1 MPEPIPTA
9 ILLPDG
15 SLAPTPYAAHSL
27 AEVAEHEP
35 QGVYT
40 VARTFQHDRALLLD
54 AHLDRMEKSARLVG
68 IPLKLNRPQLRAAL
82 RTLIHRAGYPESRF
96 RITVPRDVPEQ
107 VYLALEPLR
116 PVPEHV
122 MQEGAHVIT
131 VPLVRPNPVAKT
143 TDWVKKRRP
152 AYEQL
157 PSDVYEGIL
166 LDAKGYLREGLSS
179 NFYGVLEGTLHT
191 AGEGV
196 LEGITRMAVLE
207 LAPQVLPLEMTP
219 VHKSDLPRLSGAM
232 LTSSSRGLVPI
243 TRIDGQ
249 PVGDG
254 RVGPITRRLQQ
265 LYDAWTEAHAE
276 PI

>member
-9 ILLPDG
+9 ILMPDG
-15 SLAPTPYAAHSL
+15 TLAPTPYTAHSL

-35 QGVYT
+35 PGVYT
-40 VARTFQHDRALLLD
+40 VARTFHHDHALLLD

-68 IPLKLNRPQLRAAL
+68 MPLTLDRAALRAAL

-96 RITVPRDVPEQ
+96 RITVPRDAPDRI
-107 VYLALEPLR
+107 YLAVEPLH
-116 PVPEHV
+116 PVPEHI
-122 MQEGAHVIT
+122 MRRGAHVIT

-143 TDWVKKRRP
+143 TDWVKKRQP
-152 AYEQL
+152 AYDHL
-157 PSDVYEGIL
+157 PPDVYEGIL
-166 LDAKGYLREGLSS
+166 LDADGYLREGLSS
-179 NFYGVLEGTLHT
+179 NFYGVLDGVLHT

-207 LAPQVLPLEMTP
+207 IAPQVLPVEMTP
-219 VHKSDLPRLSGAM
+219 VHKRDVPRLSEAM
-232 LTSSSRGLVPI
+232 LTSSSRGIVPI
-243 TRIDGQ
+243 TFIDGQ

-254 RVGPITRRLQQ
+254 RVGAITRRLGQ
-265 LYDAWTEAHAE
+265 LYDTWTETHAE

>member
-15 SLAPTPYAAHSL
+15 TLAPAPYTAHSL
-27 AEVAEHEP
+27 AEVAAHEP

-68 IPLKLNRPQLRAAL
+68 IPLELDRAKLRAAL

-96 RITVPRDVPEQ
+96 RITVPRDAPER
-107 VYLALEPLR
+107 VYLAVEPLH
-116 PVPEHV
+116 PVPERI
-122 MQEGAHVIT
+122 MREGAHVIT
-131 VPLVRPNPVAKT
+131 VPLTRPNPVAKT
-143 TDWVKKRRP
+143 TDWVKKRQP

-157 PSDVYEGIL
+157 PPDVYEGIL
-166 LDAKGYLREGLSS
+166 VDAEGFLREGMSS
-179 NFYGVLEGTLHT
+179 NFYGVLDGTLHT
-191 AGEGV
+191 AGKGV
-196 LEGITRMAVLE
+196 LEGITRLAVLE
-207 LAPQVLPLEMTP
+207 IAPQVLPVAMSP
-219 VHKSDLPRLSGAM
+219 IHKRDVPRLSEAM
-232 LTSSSRGLVPI
+232 LTSSSRGVVPI

-254 RVGPITRRLQQ
+254 RVGSVVRRLGQ
-265 LYDAWTEAHAE
+265 LYNAWTEAHAE